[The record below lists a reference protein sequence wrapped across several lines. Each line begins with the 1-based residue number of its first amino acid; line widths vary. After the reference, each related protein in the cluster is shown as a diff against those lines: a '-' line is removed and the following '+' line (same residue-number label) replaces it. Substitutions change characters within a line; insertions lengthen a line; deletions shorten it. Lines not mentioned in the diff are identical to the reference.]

1 MTLAPDKYA
10 CHTHNRF
17 NTGHDAVLGYLGL
30 TAVCVPAAVLK
41 AGGAYLPMDPAYPQ
55 QRLAY
60 MVQDA
65 KAPVL
70 LTHQGLDSKLPE
82 DTLQMQVTVPSV
94 AVLYCELP
102 ALQLLVAELGSEC
115 TLRSCLFSHSFS
127 WSLHTCWSDVLCIRE
142 LRYTC

>member
-1 MTLAPDKYA
+1 MTLAL
-10 CHTHNRF
+10 
-17 NTGHDAVLGYLGL
+17 NTRSMPFVLTTIAMQDVMQCYLGLYVGL
-30 TAVCVPAAVLK
+30 TAVGVPAAVLK

-82 DTLQMQVTVPSV
+82 GSLQMQVTMPCL
-94 AVLYCELP
+94 AIIYCELP
-102 ALQLLVAELGSEC
+102 ALQLFVA
-115 TLRSCLFSHSFS
+115 RQ
-127 WSLHTCWSDVLCIRE
+127 
-142 LRYTC
+142 